1 MDDKITVVKEWLKF
15 ASNDINCAKHS
26 LSMHPVPLEIV
37 CYHCEQAAEKALKG
51 YLIYQN
57 VEPPRTHILKLLC
70 KMCTDIDET
79 FKEISEQCGNLTLYG
94 VQPRYPFEI
103 DITENDM
110 KKAILDAGQVMEF
123 VLQRIQLTEEIT
135 QEDEEEKEQ
144 RGNAAGQ
151 QLM

>member
-1 MDDKITVVKEWLKF
+1 MQNQDSTRQQHQV
-15 ASNDINCAKHS
+15 HS
-26 LSMHPVPLEIV
+26 ATSKNRETAFRSGI
-37 CYHCEQAAEKALKG
+37 
-51 YLIYQN
+51 IYQN

-79 FKEISEQCGNLTLYG
+79 FNEISEQCGNLTLYG

-110 KKAILDAGQVMEF
+110 KKAILDAGRVMEF

-135 QEDEEEKEQ
+135 QDDEEEKEQ